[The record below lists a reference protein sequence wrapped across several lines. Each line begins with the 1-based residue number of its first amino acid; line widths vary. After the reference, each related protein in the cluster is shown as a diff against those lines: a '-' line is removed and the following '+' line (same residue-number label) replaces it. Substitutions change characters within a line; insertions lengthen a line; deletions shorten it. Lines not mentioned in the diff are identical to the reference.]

1 MVKFLIFCAEYLY
14 LVIFLIA
21 GVFFLRL
28 KKRQDQINMFLFG
41 LACAIVSYLLA
52 LLFGQLY
59 FDPRPFVQG
68 HFKPL
73 IVHDAENGFPS
84 DHVLLVSIVAAV
96 LTVFNKPI
104 SALLWILTIVVAY
117 ARVFVGVHHIIDV
130 ATSIIISILVVITLY
145 FTIYQ
150 RLEGKLN
157 QKIERIIANKG

>member
-1 MVKFLIFCAEYLY
+1 
-14 LVIFLIA
+14 
-21 GVFFLRL
+21 
-28 KKRQDQINMFLFG
+28 MFLFG